1 MTTGSKLPTALQ
13 GQDGGPAES
22 GVPDSELPTAPQG
35 HDGETDRRRLLLVH
49 AHPDDETIAT
59 GATMARYAAEGAQ
72 VTLLTCTLG
81 ELGEVLVPELEG
93 IAAERADQLGGYR
106 IAELREAMQALGIT
120 DHRYLGGPGCWR
132 DSGMMGTPGNDD
144 PRAFWACNS
153 DPDKFARAVD
163 QAAAVIREVRPQ
175 VLVTYDEIGGYGHPD
190 HIMAHRVAMAAVDRA
205 AEPGDGGEPWT
216 VTKVYWSAIPKSALQ
231 RGIDALRAM
240 GDETFFDGVE
250 SADDLPM
257 GNPDEEIT
265 TSIDGSTF
273 AKAKDAAMRAHAT
286 QIALDG
292 PFFALSNNIGLELM
306 SIEYYRIVRGEV
318 AGELDTAGHEQDLFA
333 GIRT

>member
-1 MTTGSKLPTALQ
+1 
-13 GQDGGPAES
+13 
-22 GVPDSELPTAPQG
+22 
-35 HDGETDRRRLLLVH
+35 
-49 AHPDDETIAT
+49 
-59 GATMARYAAEGAQ
+59 
-72 VTLLTCTLG
+72 
-81 ELGEVLVPELEG
+81 VPELEG